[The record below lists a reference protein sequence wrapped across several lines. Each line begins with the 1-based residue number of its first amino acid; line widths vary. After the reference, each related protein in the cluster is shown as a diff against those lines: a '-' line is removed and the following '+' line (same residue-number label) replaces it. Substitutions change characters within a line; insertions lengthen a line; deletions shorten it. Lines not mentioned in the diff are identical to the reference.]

1 MKTSKINPKDASILF
16 LDAND
21 VLSNEDA
28 RILRD
33 HDLRRGLILGNM
45 YKENTRLI
53 YSNDQG
59 LLKKV
64 NARITALTEKNV
76 VLENS
81 SLIPIHRIHDVIV

>member
-1 MKTSKINPKDASILF
+1 MKSTKLNTKDASILF

-21 VLSNEDA
+21 VLSKEDA

-45 YKENTRLI
+45 YKESTRII
-53 YSNDQG
+53 YSNEQG
-59 LLKKV
+59 VLNKL

-76 VLENS
+76 VLENNT
-81 SLIPIHRIHDVIV
+81 LIPIHRVHDVIV

>member
-1 MKTSKINPKDASILF
+1 MKTSKINASDASSLF
-16 LDAND
+16 LDAID

-45 YKENTRLI
+45 YKENTRII
-53 YSNDQG
+53 YSNDKGSLQ
-59 LLKKV
+59 KV

-76 VLENS
+76 VLENNK
-81 SLIPIHRIHDVIV
+81 LIPIHRIHDVIV